1 MHKTGSGRQ
10 GCIAWKESGLQD
22 EVPLHRSR
30 GEKEQADSL
39 RAQSKVTSKVLENI
53 RELPPVLLMDED

>member
-1 MHKTGSGRQ
+1 MRQ
-10 GCIAWKESGLQD
+10 VRKSSFEDWGF
-22 EVPLHRSR
+22 LHRSR
-30 GEKEQADSL
+30 GEKKKADSL